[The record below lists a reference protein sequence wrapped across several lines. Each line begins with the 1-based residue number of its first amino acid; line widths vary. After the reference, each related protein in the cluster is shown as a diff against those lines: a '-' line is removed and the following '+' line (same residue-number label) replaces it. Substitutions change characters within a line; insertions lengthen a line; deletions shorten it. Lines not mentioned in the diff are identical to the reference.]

1 MAKVDPKIYRKKR
14 GQSERIKSKLLRAAP
29 MIAGF
34 VLVLLALWGLN
45 PGGIFTRGNVEVAG
59 KPELKADQE
68 LIDLGDVKLGETVSA
83 AFQITNVGDK
93 TLEFTKKPYV
103 EIVEGC

>member
-14 GQSERIKSKLLRAAP
+14 GQSARIKSKLLRAAP
-29 MIAGF
+29 MVVGL

-45 PGGIFTRGNVEVAG
+45 PGGIFTRRNVEVAG
-59 KPELKADQE
+59 KPQLKADKE
-68 LIDLGDVKLGETVSA
+68 LIDMGNVKLGKMVSA
-83 AFQITNVGDK
+83 SFQVTNVGDQ

-103 EIVEGC
+103 EAVEGC